1 MKRRIRYGMV
11 GGGPGSFIGGVHRKA
26 ARLDGEIE
34 LVCGAF
40 DIDPVKSKGMA
51 KELYLPE
58 DRCYLNYEE
67 MFEKESQLPEG
78 ERMDFVSICTP
89 NHLHYR
95 IAMAAMEK
103 GFHVLCEKPMTLTI
117 EDAEGL
123 AAEVYDSGLCLE
135 EFFGIDSVYAD

>member
-67 MFEKESQLPEG
+67 MFEKESKLPEG

-89 NHLHYR
+89 NHVHDSR
-95 IAMAAMEK
+95 PQETADDQ
-103 GFHVLCEKPMTLTI
+103 GFRGTLPPSVGRGHA
-117 EDAEGL
+117 DAERPL
-123 AAEVYDSGLCLE
+123 R
-135 EFFGIDSVYAD
+135 